1 MATTKVEAAE
11 SLAIG
16 EFAETDFPTGL
27 RVVDHL
33 HEPLT
38 SMWKSGHELA
48 AMTDPRP

>member
-1 MATTKVEAAE
+1 MATTKVEAPE

-33 HEPLT
+33 HGALDEYVEV
-38 SMWKSGHELA
+38 G
-48 AMTDPRP
+48 PRTGGNE